1 MTGAPRVP
9 ANFRWTPGAAGAP
22 SGETAPGGA
31 PEADARTPT
40 LVTGL
45 ADTLSSLSYALD
57 LTEGQPAGHAIRS
70 CLIGMRLAEA
80 LGLDDETRWAAYY
93 ALILKDAG
101 CSGNASHTATLFGSD
116 DREVKRRLRVANWP
130 RTMDAALH
138 GVRSAA
144 IGRPFLER
152 VRCVAQLAR
161 AGRGG
166 TREIF
171 RLRSEQG
178 AAIARR
184 LGLPEATGDA
194 IRALDE
200 HWDGRGQPNG
210 LRGGAIPL
218 GARIAGLAQA
228 VDTFVSYRGVEAA
241 MRMVRARR
249 GTWFDPALVDVLLG
263 WRGDA
268 TWWGRIQT
276 PEAAQLVVAA
286 EPAGQAWS
294 VDQAG
299 LNSIAEAF
307 AEIIDARTPFTRGRS
322 SRVATYARAI
332 AEEMALG
339 ATAQVRLY
347 QAGLLHDIGQL
358 GVSTRILERPGPL
371 TALEWEAI
379 LHHPAS
385 TWEILSG
392 VRAFHEFARTAALHH
407 ERLDGSGYPWKL
419 DGTQLDLEAR
429 VLAVSD
435 AYEAMTSWRPYCAEV
450 PPDTAVFILADEAGE
465 RLDADA
471 IAALTRYLE
480 RTGVTGHD
488 GEGAFESVHA

>member
-1 MTGAPRVP
+1 MSGAPRVP
-9 ANFRWTPGAAGAP
+9 ANARRAT
-22 SGETAPGGA
+22 GETAPRAAPEGDGGA
-31 PEADARTPT
+31 PT
-40 LVTGL
+40 LVAGL
-45 ADTLSSLSYALD
+45 AETLSSLSYALD

-80 LGLDDETRWAAYY
+80 LGLDEETRWAAYC

-116 DREVKRRLRVANWP
+116 DHEVKRRLRVANWP
-130 RTMDAALH
+130 RTMDATLH

-152 VRCVAQLAR
+152 VRRVAQVAR

-171 RLRSEQG
+171 RLRSERG
-178 AAIARR
+178 AAIAAR
-184 LGLPEATGDA
+184 LGLPEATRDA

-200 HWDGRGQPNG
+200 HWDGRGQPHG
-210 LRGGAIPL
+210 LRAGQIPL
-218 GARIAGLAQA
+218 EARIAGLAQT

-241 MRMVRARR
+241 MHMMRARR
-249 GTWFDPALVDVLLG
+249 GGWFDPALVDVVLA
-263 WRGDA
+263 WRDDA
-268 TWWGRIQT
+268 TWWARIQT
-276 PEAAQLVVAA
+276 PEAAQMVAAA
-286 EPAGQAWS
+286 EPGGQPRS

-299 LNSIAEAF
+299 LNGIAEAF
-307 AEIIDARTPFTRGRS
+307 ADIIDARTPFTSEHS

-347 QAGLLHDIGQL
+347 RAGLLHDIGKL
-358 GVSTRILERPGPL
+358 GVSSRILEKPGPL
-371 TALEWEAI
+371 TAVEWEAI
-379 LHHPAS
+379 RHHPTS

-392 VRAFHEFARTAALHH
+392 VRAFHELARTAAVHH

-419 DGTQLDLEAR
+419 DGTQLDVEAR

-471 IAALTRYLE
+471 IAALTRHLE
-480 RTGVTGHD
+480 QTGVTGHD
-488 GEGAFESVHA
+488 GEGMLESAHA